1 MTRGAAED
9 IKILIVDDEPFNL
22 RVLKLKFE
30 NAGHRVF
37 LARNGQEGLEKFHR
51 ENPDVVITDINMP
64 IMGGKEMCERLPKTG
79 NFFLL
84 VMTASVEI
92 DAQDWAAD
100 IPGISFVQKPIS
112 PRGLLEKIDRHL
124 AEISDRSAKKTS
136 VAQGEKKTIGLKRI
150 NGHAPPAEASAEVPT
165 KTSQDTIAS
174 ELSSRYEELNLIYR
188 IGQKLRLDHHQNTA
202 LIELIEDASKTIN
215 ADICDIS
222 LKSKY
227 GGLEKNVPSSSRIR
241 LSKFERAL
249 LKKFINETFETK
261 REAFSVLDTKRVSSL
276 SALPP
281 MRLMVGPIQFEPST
295 GTGYMAFLRHCGKMP
310 FSTGDMRLLAMLTGH
325 ASVITRNHELYQ
337 DLRSTIFSVVQSLSD
352 TIEAKDIYT
361 RGHTLRVSDLSVAIG
376 RAMNL
381 RESRLEHL
389 QWAGVLH
396 DIGKIGIPGEIL
408 TKPGRLTDEEMT
420 VMKQHPEIGFKI
432 LEHIEALQCAIPA
445 VLHHHEKFDGSGYPT
460 GLKGGKIP
468 LYARIVSV
476 SDTYDSMTSTRSYRK
491 ALSHEFTLEEMRRV
505 AGAQL
510 DPEIVAIF
518 NQIIEKD
525 PNLKCPT
532 VKSAEKPAWVK

>member
-1 MTRGAAED
+1 MTQQGKEAA
-9 IKILIVDDEPFNL
+9 KILIVDDEPFNL

-30 NAGHRVF
+30 NAGYQVL
-37 LARNGQEGLEKFHR
+37 LAKNGEEGLEKFHAER
-51 ENPDVVITDINMP
+51 PDVVITDINMP
-64 IMGGKEMCERLPKTG
+64 VMDGKEMCERLPETG
-79 NFFLL
+79 DFFLL
-84 VMTASVEI
+84 VMTASLED
-92 DAQDWAAD
+92 DAQDWTAD
-100 IPGISFVQKPIS
+100 ISGASFVQKPIS
-112 PRGLLEKIDRHL
+112 PRELLEKIDRYL
-124 AEISDRSAKKTS
+124 VENPGRNKKKVSVIRQAK
-136 VAQGEKKTIGLKRI
+136 QPIEDEKI
-150 NGHAPPAEASAEVPT
+150 NGHIPSAEV
-165 KTSQDTIAS
+165 SQDTIAS
-174 ELSSRYEELNLIYR
+174 ELSTRYEELNLIYR
-188 IGQKLRLDHHQNTA
+188 IGQKLRLDHHQNIA
-202 LIELIEDASKTIN
+202 LTELIEDAAKTIH

-227 GGLEKNVPSSSRIR
+227 GALEKNVPSSFEIR

-249 LKKFINETFETK
+249 LKNFINEKFGTQQK
-261 REAFSVLDTKRVSSL
+261 AFSVLDTKRVPSL

-281 MRLMVGPIQFEPST
+281 MRLMAGPIQFESST
-295 GTGYMAFLRHCGKMP
+295 GSGYMAFLRHCGKMP

-325 ASVITRNHELYQ
+325 ASVITRNHELYE
-337 DLRSTIFSVVQSLSD
+337 DLRNVLFSVVQSLGD
-352 TIEAKDIYT
+352 TIEAKDLYT

-376 RAMNL
+376 REMNL

-408 TKPGRLTDEEMT
+408 TKPGRLTDEEMA
-420 VMKQHPEIGFKI
+420 VMKEHPEIGFKI
-432 LEHIEALQCAIPA
+432 LEHIDALQSALPA
-445 VLHHHEKFDGSGYPT
+445 VRHHHEKFDGSGYPM
-460 GLKGGKIP
+460 GLKGRKIP

-476 SDTYDSMTSTRSYRK
+476 SDTYDSMTSTRPYRK

-510 DPEIVAIF
+510 DPEIVTIF

-525 PNLKCPT
+525 ANLRCPT